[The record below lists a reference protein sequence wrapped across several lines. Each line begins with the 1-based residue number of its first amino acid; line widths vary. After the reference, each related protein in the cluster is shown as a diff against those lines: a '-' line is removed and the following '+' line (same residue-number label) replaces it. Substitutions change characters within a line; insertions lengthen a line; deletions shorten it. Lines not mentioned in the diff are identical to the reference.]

1 MKSFSHLIRDVTGV
15 TVVEFA
21 LISPVMLA
29 MICGTIEIGHTMF
42 ARAALEGAVVEA
54 ARAATASMESSQDL
68 RESAIR
74 ASISNAMSDFPTAPG
89 KNITIVTTVYKDFS
103 TSTPENFTDQNG
115 NGVYDKGEDFIDRNG
130 NGKWDP
136 AIPIPGKLGGPG
148 DVVSYTAAFPKLR
161 LFGTM
166 TSWFGVSPEA
176 TLVATT
182 IVRNEAVVRKTL

>member
-1 MKSFSHLIRDVTGV
+1 MKSTIR
-15 TVVEFA
+15 
-21 LISPVMLA
+21 LA
-29 MICGTIEIGHTMF
+29 TLAVAAAAACGAHAQAF
-42 ARAALEGAVVEA
+42 PAA
-54 ARAATASMESSQDL
+54 
-68 RESAIR
+68 
-74 ASISNAMSDFPTAPG
+74 G